1 MLNYIWAGLII
12 LSFVFALVYDG
23 RDLARDTYRNDRPL
37 PLTVD
42 VPDGYD
48 PAARRLPVTVRL
60 DSSTVAQHYGEGLAL
75 PATFEGTL
83 LQTAEGRQL
92 RFGKDADLPE
102 PLATIRTVTSERD
115 NDLRGPVAF
124 QATPGDT
131 TFAGTVTFAPV
142 RFVKLRA
149 ITAAAF
155 EFAETAVTIA
165 LGLIG
170 VLALWLGLLRI
181 AERAGVI
188 KSLSRFTAPVIRRLF
203 PGIPADHPALGM
215 IVLSMTANML
225 GLGYAATPLGIKAME
240 EMQKLNPD
248 SDTAT
253 DDQVMFLAINTA
265 SVQLVPPVLLIAVLG
280 LEVNRLIVPILI
292 VTFLSLV
299 VAIIAARRFSRMR
312 RYRRD
317 RPEEPDLF
325 APPASDP
332 VA

>member
-1 MLNYIWAGLII
+1 MLNYIWGGLIV
-12 LSFVFALVYDG
+12 LSFAFALVSDFS
-23 RDLARDTYRNDRPL
+23 DLARDTYRNERPL
-37 PLTVD
+37 PIAVD
-42 VPDGYD
+42 MPDGYD
-48 PAARRLPVTVRL
+48 PAAKRVPVTVRL
-60 DSSTVAQHYGEGLAL
+60 DSATVARHYGEGLAL
-75 PATFEGTL
+75 APTFEGTL
-83 LQTAEGRQL
+83 LQTDEGRQL

-102 PLATIRTVTSERD
+102 PLATIRSVTSERD

-124 QATPGDT
+124 QAAPGDT
-131 TFAGTVTFAPV
+131 ALAATVTFSPV

-155 EFAETAVTIA
+155 DFAETAVTIA

-181 AERAGVI
+181 AEKAGLI
-188 KSLSRFTAPVIRRLF
+188 DSLSRFTAPVIRRLF

-225 GLGYAATPLGIKAME
+225 GLGNAATPLGIKAME
-240 EMQKLNPD
+240 EMQTLNPD
-248 SDTAT
+248 PDTAT

-280 LEVNRLIVPILI
+280 LEVNRLIVPILL

-299 VAIIAARRFSRMR
+299 VAIVAARRFSRMR
-312 RYRRD
+312 RFRQD
-317 RPEEPDLF
+317 
-325 APPASDP
+325 PPASSATPVPAPDP
-332 VA
+332 AV